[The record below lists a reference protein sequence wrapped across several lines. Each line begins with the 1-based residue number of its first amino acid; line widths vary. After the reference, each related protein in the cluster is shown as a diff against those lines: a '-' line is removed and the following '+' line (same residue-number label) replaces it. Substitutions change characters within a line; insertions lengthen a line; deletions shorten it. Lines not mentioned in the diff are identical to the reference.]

1 MFRFVCGCPDV
12 HEGHRRVEPV
22 EDADG
27 QRHVAQHRPAV
38 RPVERDLGRLVPDM

>member
-12 HEGHRRVEPV
+12 HQGHRRVEPV

-27 QRHVAQHRPAV
+27 QRHVAQHRPH
-38 RPVERDLGRLVPDM
+38 RRGVEVYLGRLVPDM